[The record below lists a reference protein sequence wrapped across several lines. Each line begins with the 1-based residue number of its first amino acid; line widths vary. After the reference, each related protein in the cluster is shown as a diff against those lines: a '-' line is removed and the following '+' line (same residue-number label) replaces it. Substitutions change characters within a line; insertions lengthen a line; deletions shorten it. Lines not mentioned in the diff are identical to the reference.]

1 MDGGQL
7 ESKKL
12 GLICAVIGALV
23 LLLFLPFSPPAASS
37 QLSFVFFLAALGVI
51 IIELWMLAPAL
62 APFWKKYLIKF
73 YVGIL
78 LCIFGV
84 ALAIQE
90 SIHYRDISFL
100 PLSAGITVLII
111 SIFREIVR
119 IRSQIS
125 D

>member
-1 MDGGQL
+1 V
-7 ESKKL
+7 
-12 GLICAVIGALV
+12 IWVVIGALI

-37 QLSFVFFLAALGVI
+37 QLGFVFFLAALGAI
-51 IIELWMLAPAL
+51 LIELWMLVPDPAL
-62 APFWKKYLIKF
+62 FWKKYLIKF

-90 SIHYRDISFL
+90 SIHYQDISFL

-111 SIFREIVR
+111 SAFREIVR
-119 IRSQIS
+119 IRSKS